1 MRIENKNGLDLLDE
15 LEDNSV
21 QLVLT
26 DPPYMISK
34 IGSGGYKYDHFD
46 TEEVF
51 NKETLGRFVKEWAR
65 VLKPGGTLI
74 CWFDMFKMET
84 LKRLCEETG
93 DFCGRYRVITWEKDR
108 ANSLEIKVTYLGW
121 TEYALVV
128 SKRPSS
134 SIVFNNKD
142 EDGKPTPMTGN
153 FKDKLPRGSIRFH
166 PTQKPLGLFQRL
178 VELHTNPGDIVL
190 DSFFGSGTTAEAALS
205 TGRGFVGSEIN
216 EEYYRGALERLKL
229 YSTATRV

>member
-1 MRIENKNGLDLLDE
+1 MRLENKNGLELLAE

-34 IGSGGYKYDHFD
+34 IGSGGHKYDHFD
-46 TEEVF
+46 TEDIF
-51 NKETLGRFVKEWAR
+51 NNETLGEFVKEWSR

-74 CWFDMFKMET
+74 CWFDIFKMET

-93 DFCGRYRVITWEKDR
+93 EFCGRYRMISWEKDR
-108 ANSLEIKVTYLGW
+108 ANCVEIKVTYLGW

-128 SKRPSS
+128 SKKPSS
-134 SIVFNNKD
+134 MIVFNNKD
-142 EDGKPTPMTGN
+142 ENGKPIPMTGS
-153 FKDKLPRGSIRFH
+153 FKDKLPRGKERFH
-166 PTQKPLGLFQRL
+166 PTQKPLELFKQL
-178 VELHTNPGDIVL
+178 VELHTNPGDVVL

-205 TGRGFVGSEIN
+205 VGREFVGSEIN
-216 EEYYRGALERLKL
+216 EEYYQGALERVKV
-229 YSTATRV
+229 YQK